1 MTPVQIGRKRFSEIF
16 WNIVDERVDEYPYET
31 IEKIVKQQQRLRE
44 EAEYNTG
51 SVPYDDAVDLYKLV
65 KFFQPVVIAEVGT
78 FIGVSTVTMNLAM
91 ERLVDIYTCDMSNN
105 INLDIPN
112 IFQYPKT
119 SSMDMFQDLID
130 KSVKA
135 DLVYL
140 DGRLNSLDMEPLS
153 KIMHEKTVVV
163 FDDFEGTEKGVTN
176 ALFMERADRVLVYP
190 RDGKKTAVSLP
201 FTMLQFVPQ
210 ESV

>member
-119 SSMDMFQDLID
+119 SSMDMFQDLGG
-130 KSVKA
+130 KGVKA

-153 KIMHEKTVVV
+153 I
-163 FDDFEGTEKGVTN
+163 
-176 ALFMERADRVLVYP
+176 
-190 RDGKKTAVSLP
+190 S
-201 FTMLQFVPQ
+201 
-210 ESV
+210 